1 MDKTKVLV
9 VDDNKGLVN
18 VIKEYFKDNSNIEV
32 KYEAYDGGDAVDI
45 IEKNEKDIDMVLLD
59 IIMPHKD
66 GIYVLEEL
74 KNRNINKRVI
84 VETSYDSED
93 IVHMV
98 GSLGA
103 SYFISK
109 PYDLED
115 LEKRINLLKNMAIP
129 DTGKIVSFVDN
140 GLQTTITKMLH
151 ELGIPSH
158 IKGYMYIREGITLLY
173 EQPKYI
179 GNITKE
185 LYPELARRYN
195 TTTAR
200 IERAM
205 RHAIEVG
212 WIRSDW
218 KMTEDLFGQSV
229 DFDKT
234 KPTNSEFLV
243 TLADKL
249 RLDNNKVGAY

>member
-1 MDKTKVLV
+1 MEKIKMLV
-9 VDDNKGLVN
+9 VDDNEGLVN
-18 VIKEYFKDNSNIEV
+18 VIKEYFKENKEIEV
-32 KYEAYDGGDAVDI
+32 KYTASDGGEAVDI
-45 IEKNEKDIDMVLLD
+45 IEKHKDEIDMILLD

-74 KNRNINKRVI
+74 KNRNIQKRII
-84 VETSYDSED
+84 VETSCDGED

-103 SYFISK
+103 CYFISK
-109 PYDLED
+109 PYDFED
-115 LEKRINLLKNMAIP
+115 LEKRIKVLRNMGIP
-129 DTGKIVSFVDN
+129 DTGKIVDYIDS

-158 IKGYMYIREGITLLY
+158 IKGYQYIREGITILY
-173 EQPKYI
+173 EEPRMI
-179 GNITKE
+179 GNITKL

-195 TTTAR
+195 TTTSR
-200 IERAM
+200 VERAM

-229 DFDKT
+229 DFDRT

-249 RLDNNKVGAY
+249 RLDNNRVGAN